1 MTSALAR
8 FELTPYRQ
16 RIALAL
22 LTGAVVISLAF
33 ALAGLTWR
41 LAGHAGTGAI
51 TVPPT
56 ARPVPVPDIAPALAL
71 APFGR
76 TAPGDAAQAT
86 TLALQLRGLVYAQ
99 PQSLAAA
106 FISANGETAKP
117 YRVGDAVL
125 SASIESIEP
134 RRVLLRNG
142 GRVEFLAFPDP
153 FATPGAAPTLV
164 AGAPNP
170 NAPPSQAAPSP
181 PPPPVQAN
189 VPSPADVMARFD
201 ARPVSGGYQ
210 VGDNAPVGLRPGD
223 VLRSVN
229 GGALTSP
236 EAARDALTRAQ
247 QAGTAQVQITRD
259 GKPVTLTVPIR

>member
-1 MTSALAR
+1 MTPALAR

-22 LTGAVVISLAF
+22 LTAAVVVSLAF

-76 TAPGDAAQAT
+76 AAPGDAAQPT
-86 TLALQLRGLVYAQ
+86 TLALQLRGLIYAQ

-106 FISANGETAKP
+106 FISVNGEQARPFK
-117 YRVGDAVL
+117 VGGALL
-125 SASIESIEP
+125 SATIEGIEP
-134 RRVLLRNG
+134 KRVLLRNG
-142 GRVEFLAFPDP
+142 GRIEFLTFPDP
-153 FATPGAAPTLV
+153 FAPAGGTAAAP
-164 AGAPNP
+164 APTP
-170 NAPPSQAAPSP
+170 NAPPSQATAAPAP
-181 PPPPVQAN
+181 PPPQ
-189 VPSPADVMARFD
+189 PSPADVMARFD

-210 VGDNAPVGLRPGD
+210 VGANAPPGLRPGD

-229 GGALTSP
+229 GGALNSP
-236 EAARDALTRAQ
+236 DAAREALARAQ
-247 QAGTAQVQITRD
+247 QAGTAQVLITRD
-259 GKPVTLTVPIR
+259 GKPVTITVPIR